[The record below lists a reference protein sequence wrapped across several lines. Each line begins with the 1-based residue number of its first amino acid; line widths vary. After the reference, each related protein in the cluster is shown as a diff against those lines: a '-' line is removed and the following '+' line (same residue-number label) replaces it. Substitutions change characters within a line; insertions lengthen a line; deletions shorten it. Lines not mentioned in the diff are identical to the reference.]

1 MIYGGAI
8 RILLTNRDP
17 IAAAEFVKG
26 KLLELAHGRVS
37 MNQLTMTKS
46 LRAEYK
52 AATPPAHKMLAER
65 IALREPGNAP
75 ASGDRISFLYV
86 MPPVGQQASKLQG
99 ERIETPAFIRE
110 RGLAI
115 DVKFYME
122 HQLMNPLSQLFDPI
136 VEQLPGCVAPGGRSW
151 AKADASDREYA
162 ATEYLF
168 RDALNLCDKN
178 TERRFATLFVPTTT
192 ATAAATARRPTGTA
206 AAAQKKPAVEPRK
219 YVQTRL
225 QVPSISAQSVILKE
239 LEKTLPR
246 RSPRI
251 ASNASPKDK

>member
-1 MIYGGAI
+1 
-8 RILLTNRDP
+8 
-17 IAAAEFVKG
+17 
-26 KLLELAHGRVS
+26 
-37 MNQLTMTKS
+37 
-46 LRAEYK
+46 
-52 AATPPAHKMLAER
+52 
-65 IALREPGNAP
+65 
-75 ASGDRISFLYV
+75 
-86 MPPVGQQASKLQG
+86 
-99 ERIETPAFIRE
+99 
-110 RGLAI
+110 
-115 DVKFYME
+115 ME

-178 TERRFATLFVPTTT
+178 AERRFATLFGATTT
-192 ATAAATARRPTGTA
+192 AATAAATTRQSTRRPTAG
-206 AAAQKKPAVEPRK
+206 AAAQKKPTVEPRK

-225 QVPSISAQSVILKE
+225 QVPSISAQNAMLKE

-251 ASNASPKDK
+251 ASSASPKDN

>member
-1 MIYGGAI
+1 
-8 RILLTNRDP
+8 
-17 IAAAEFVKG
+17 
-26 KLLELAHGRVS
+26 

-99 ERIETPAFIRE
+99 ERIETPGFIRE
-110 RGLAI
+110 KGLAI

-178 TERRFATLFVPTTT
+178 AERRFATLFGPTTT
-192 ATAAATARRPTGTA
+192 AAATAAATTQQTARRPTGTA
-206 AAAQKKPAVEPRK
+206 AAAQKKPTVEPRK

-225 QVPSISAQSVILKE
+225 QVPSISAQSAMLKE

-251 ASNASPKDK
+251 ASSTSPKDK

>member
-1 MIYGGAI
+1 
-8 RILLTNRDP
+8 
-17 IAAAEFVKG
+17 
-26 KLLELAHGRVS
+26 
-37 MNQLTMTKS
+37 
-46 LRAEYK
+46 
-52 AATPPAHKMLAER
+52 
-65 IALREPGNAP
+65 
-75 ASGDRISFLYV
+75 

-110 RGLAI
+110 KGLTI

-178 TERRFATLFVPTTT
+178 AERRFATLFGANTGAA
-192 ATAAATARRPTGTA
+192 ATAAAGAAAHTRQSTRRPTAG
-206 AAAQKKPAVEPRK
+206 AAAQKKPAIEPRK

-225 QVPSISAQSVILKE
+225 QVPSISAQSAMLKE

-251 ASNASPKDK
+251 ASSASPKDN